1 MTADECAFLDRPS
14 SKQGE
19 HMSERFDYQEF
30 EGDVLKEVRELQGR
44 LPDWFPTGP
53 YADHLRPLD
62 PLERREAE
70 RLYRLMRQDRA
81 AAGERTRERVARERQ
96 RPWHE
101 EERWT
106 LRKRVWRERRDRER
120 ELLQEREQALLEREE
135 QLQRLH
141 GYHERW
147 LDDLRELAPELQGW
161 CIEQSHLREELGITA
176 DMLDQLQRHRKE
188 AAERRARMLLG
199 REDVRATLREVAQS
213 PAHDPLVVAR
223 TITPALVAL
232 PGEDVLPVVVAT
244 TALLIAQRQRGFHEK
259 DEGC

>member
-1 MTADECAFLDRPS
+1 
-14 SKQGE
+14 
-19 HMSERFDYQEF
+19 MSERFDYQEF

-176 DMLDQLQRHRKE
+176 DMLDQLQRRRKTV
-188 AAERRARMLLG
+188 AERHARILLAN
-199 REDVRATLREVAQS
+199 EDVRAALGEATHSQT
-213 PAHDPLVVAR
+213 HDPFVVAKA
-223 TITPALVAL
+223 ITSALAAL
-232 PGEDVLPVVVAT
+232 RCEKVLPVVAAAA
-244 TALLIAQRQRGFHEK
+244 ALLIAREQTGLSEK
-259 DEGC
+259 DQSR